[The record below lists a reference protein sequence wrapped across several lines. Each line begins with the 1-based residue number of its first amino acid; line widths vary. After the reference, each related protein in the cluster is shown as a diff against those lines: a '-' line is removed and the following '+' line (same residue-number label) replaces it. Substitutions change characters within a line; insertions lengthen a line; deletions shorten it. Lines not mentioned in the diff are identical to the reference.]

1 MVSIAGREE
10 VASIREKAIYVVSSV
25 SFIPLSSQ
33 AEAQRAILG
42 AREALKK
49 ESGGRSA
56 GAIAGSDT
64 SDDEED
70 HSAEGHDELD
80 SPLPTRPKAATDSRP
95 ATLQTAH
102 QRNSSVA
109 EDVINKKGQY
119 GRFAERWFSKKG
131 WSVEKRRMQGM
142 STDVLDDAQ
151 QALQASPNEGT
162 EAREPDSKT
171 GPAAKVF
178 DEAGDSLPPPE
189 QKQPS
194 DSVGADEVAKK
205 FAPKLLQTTKLL
217 LGSRSFF
224 FSYDYDITRRLG
236 SEEAKSSELPL
247 HRSVDPLV
255 RCSRSNS
262 SV

>member
-1 MVSIAGREE
+1 MVSISSREE
-10 VASIREKAIYVVSSV
+10 VASIRGKAIYVVSSV

-42 AREALKK
+42 ARETLK
-49 ESGGRSA
+49 EFGGRSA
-56 GAIAGSDT
+56 GATAGSDT

-70 HSAEGHDELD
+70 HSVDGHDALD
-80 SPLPTRPKAATDSRP
+80 SPLPIPLERAAGSRP
-95 ATLQTAH
+95 VTLRTAH
-102 QRNSSVA
+102 QRNTSVA

-142 STDVLDDAQ
+142 STDVLEDAQ
-151 QALQASPNEGT
+151 APQVSKIEGT
-162 EAREPDSKT
+162 EVREPDSKT
-171 GPAAKVF
+171 KPAADVF
-178 DEAGDSLPPPE
+178 EGASEPLPLPDPKQASGSVDTDEI
-189 QKQPS
+189 
-194 DSVGADEVAKK
+194 AKK
-205 FAPKLLQTTKLL
+205 FTPKLLQTTKLL

-236 SEEAKSSELPL
+236 SQEAKSSESPL

-255 RCSRSNS
+255 CCSRFKP